1 MIVIYM
7 YVQLIHVHVLTMLP
21 VLHNYEM
28 LSWQEA
34 SQLSLHRLCR

>member
-7 YVQLIHVHVLTMLP
+7 YVQLIHVLTMLP